1 MKPIKVIAIPDK
13 TRIIINVGDQSNLE
27 EYGYPY
33 ATVDVDDKII
43 IFEKCKDIIDPDT
56 NESLGSYDPIK
67 AILSITEVKE
77 KFSIAQMKKND
88 SLSFAQLI
96 SPMTKNK
103 EPIYDELPVNEEDI
117 SNIVIQSPEIRIGDL
132 VRFDFDDE

>member
-1 MKPIKVIAIPDK
+1 K

-43 IFEKCKDIIDPDT
+43 IFEKGKDIIDPDT

>member
-33 ATVDVDDKII
+33 ATVEVDDKII
-43 IFEKCKDIIDPDT
+43 IFEKGKDIIDPDT

>member
-13 TRIIINVGDQSNLE
+13 TRIIINVGYQSNLE
-27 EYGYPY
+27 EYGYPC

-43 IFEKCKDIIDPDT
+43 IFEKGKDIIDPDT

>member
-27 EYGYPY
+27 EYGYHY

-43 IFEKCKDIIDPDT
+43 IFEKGKDIFDPDT

>member
-43 IFEKCKDIIDPDT
+43 IFEKGKDIIDPDT

>member
-43 IFEKCKDIIDPDT
+43 IFEKGKDIIDPDT

-67 AILSITEVKE
+67 AILSIPEVKE

>member
-43 IFEKCKDIIDPDT
+43 IFEKGKDIIDPDT

-67 AILSITEVKE
+67 AILS
-77 KFSIAQMKKND
+77 
-88 SLSFAQLI
+88 
-96 SPMTKNK
+96 
-103 EPIYDELPVNEEDI
+103 
-117 SNIVIQSPEIRIGDL
+117 
-132 VRFDFDDE
+132 

>member
-1 MKPIKVIAIPDK
+1 MKPLKVIAIPDK

-43 IFEKCKDIIDPDT
+43 IFEKGKDIIDPDT

>member
-1 MKPIKVIAIPDK
+1 
-13 TRIIINVGDQSNLE
+13 
-27 EYGYPY
+27 
-33 ATVDVDDKII
+33 
-43 IFEKCKDIIDPDT
+43 
-56 NESLGSYDPIK
+56 LGSYDPIK

>member
-13 TRIIINVGDQSNLE
+13 TRIIINVGYQSNLE

-43 IFEKCKDIIDPDT
+43 IFEKGKDIIDPDT

>member
-1 MKPIKVIAIPDK
+1 M
-13 TRIIINVGDQSNLE
+13 
-27 EYGYPY
+27 
-33 ATVDVDDKII
+33 
-43 IFEKCKDIIDPDT
+43 
-56 NESLGSYDPIK
+56 GSYDPIK

>member
-33 ATVDVDDKII
+33 ATVDIDDKII
-43 IFEKCKDIIDPDT
+43 IFEKGKDIIDPDT

>member
-43 IFEKCKDIIDPDT
+43 IFEKGKDIIDPDT

-77 KFSIAQMKKND
+77 KFSIAQMKKMILYH
-88 SLSFAQLI
+88 SLNSYL
-96 SPMTKNK
+96 
-103 EPIYDELPVNEEDI
+103 L
-117 SNIVIQSPEIRIGDL
+117 
-132 VRFDFDDE
+132 

>member
-1 MKPIKVIAIPDK
+1 
-13 TRIIINVGDQSNLE
+13 
-27 EYGYPY
+27 
-33 ATVDVDDKII
+33 
-43 IFEKCKDIIDPDT
+43 
-56 NESLGSYDPIK
+56 
-67 AILSITEVKE
+67 
-77 KFSIAQMKKND
+77 MKKND

>member
-43 IFEKCKDIIDPDT
+43 IFEKGKDIIDPDT

-96 SPMTKNK
+96 SPMVKNK

>member
-33 ATVDVDDKII
+33 ATFDVDDKII
-43 IFEKCKDIIDPDT
+43 IFEKGKDIIDPDT

-88 SLSFAQLI
+88 PLSFAQLI

>member
-33 ATVDVDDKII
+33 ATVDVDNKII
-43 IFEKCKDIIDPDT
+43 IFEKGKDIIDPDT

-117 SNIVIQSPEIRIGDL
+117 SNIVIQSPKIRIGDL